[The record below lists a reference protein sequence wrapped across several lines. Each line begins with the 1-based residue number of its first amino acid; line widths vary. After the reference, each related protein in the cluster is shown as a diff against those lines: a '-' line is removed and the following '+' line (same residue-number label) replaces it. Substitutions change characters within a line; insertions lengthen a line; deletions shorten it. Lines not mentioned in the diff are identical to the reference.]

1 MKKLFATIK
10 SKFTGLAVKAETTV
24 ANAKAETYI
33 DTGVKILIAVVIG
46 ALLLTL
52 LYAVFNETVFPTLTQ
67 KIQGMFNYTGGGN

>member
-1 MKKLFATIK
+1 MKKLFSTIK
-10 SKFTGLAVKAETTV
+10 SKFNGMAVSAKTAL

-52 LYAVFNETVFPTLTQ
+52 LYALFNETIFPTLTQ
-67 KIQGMFNYTGGGN
+67 KIQGLFNYTGN